1 MNMQVSEIMTQLVH
15 TIRADAS
22 LEQASCLL
30 RDQNIGCAPVVEE
43 ALVEKTNLKQDVLDK
58 IGFTPVVEEDV
69 VVGVLTDRD
78 IVVGGIAS
86 GKDPKTTPV
95 SDVMNHDF
103 TCCHE
108 DDDIS
113 QAAAAMEEKKVR
125 RLFVLDRDEHV
136 MGVLSLH
143 DISAVD
149 PLVTGEVLH
158 AMGKGAKAESGKSQ
172 RSELGQ

>member
-1 MNMQVSEIMTQLVH
+1 MKVREIMTQLVH
-15 TIRADAS
+15 TIRAEAT
-22 LEQASCLL
+22 LEQASRQLC
-30 RDQNIGCAPVVEE
+30 DHNIGCAPVVEE
-43 ALVEKTNLKQDVLDK
+43 ALVKHTNLKREVLEK
-58 IGFTPVVEEDV
+58 IGFTPVVEKDV

-78 IVVGGIAS
+78 VVVGGIAS

-108 DDDIS
+108 DDDLS
-113 QAAAAMEEKKVR
+113 QAAAAMEKKKVR

-143 DISAVD
+143 DIAAID
-149 PLVTGEVLH
+149 PLVTGEVLQ
-158 AMGKGAKAESGKSQ
+158 AMGKGATVKNREECGRLS
-172 RSELGQ
+172 

>member
-1 MNMQVSEIMTQLVH
+1 MRVREIMTQLVH
-15 TIRADAS
+15 TIRAEAS
-22 LEQASCLL
+22 LEQASRQL
-30 RDQNIGCAPVVEE
+30 RDGNIGCAPVVEE
-43 ALVEKTNLKQDVLDK
+43 ALVEETHLKQDVLEK
-58 IGFTPVVEEDV
+58 IGFTPVVEQDV

-95 SDVMNHDF
+95 SEVMNHDF
-103 TCCHE
+103 TCCHA
-108 DDDIS
+108 DDDVS
-113 QAAAAMEEKKVR
+113 QAAVAMEEKKVR

-149 PLVTGEVLH
+149 PLVTGEVLQ
-158 AMGKGAKAESGKSQ
+158 AMGKGAKAKTSKSEF
-172 RSELGQ
+172 RK

>member
-1 MNMQVSEIMTQLVH
+1 MRVSEIMTQLVH
-15 TIRADAS
+15 TIQAEAT
-22 LEQASCLL
+22 LEQASRLL
-30 RDQNIGCAPVVEE
+30 RDQNIGCAPVVEK
-43 ALVEKTNLKQDVLDK
+43 ALVEGTHLKRDVLHK

-86 GKDPKTTPV
+86 GKDPKTAPV
-95 SDVMNHDF
+95 SEVMNHDF
-103 TCCHE
+103 TCCHADE
-108 DDDIS
+108 DIS

-143 DISAVD
+143 DVSAVD
-149 PLVTGEVLH
+149 PLVTGEVLQ
-158 AMGKGAKAESGKSQ
+158 AMGKGGK
-172 RSELGQ
+172 RGQGQSR

>member
-1 MNMQVSEIMTQLVH
+1 MRVREIMTQLVH
-15 TIRADAS
+15 TLRAEAT
-22 LEQASCLL
+22 LEQASRQL

-43 ALVEKTNLKQDVLDK
+43 ALVKETHLKRDVLNK

-78 IVVGGIAS
+78 IVVRGIAS
-86 GKDPKTTPV
+86 GKDPKSTPV
-95 SDVMNHDF
+95 SEVMNHDF
-103 TCCHE
+103 TCCHA

-143 DISAVD
+143 DVAAVD
-149 PLVTGEVLH
+149 PLVTGEVLQ
-158 AMGKGAKAESGKSQ
+158 AMGKGARVKTGE
-172 RSELGQ
+172 SELRK

>member
-1 MNMQVSEIMTQLVH
+1 MRVREIMTQLVH
-15 TIRADAS
+15 TIRAEAT
-22 LEQASCLL
+22 LEQASRQL

-43 ALVEKTNLKQDVLDK
+43 ALVKETHLKRDVLNK

-78 IVVGGIAS
+78 IVVRGIAS
-86 GKDPKTTPV
+86 GKDPKSTPV
-95 SDVMNHDF
+95 SEAMNHDF
-103 TCCHE
+103 TCCHA

-143 DISAVD
+143 DVAAVD
-149 PLVTGEVLH
+149 PLVTGEVLQ
-158 AMGKGAKAESGKSQ
+158 AMEKGARVKTGE
-172 RSELGQ
+172 SELRK

>member
-1 MNMQVSEIMTQLVH
+1 
-15 TIRADAS
+15 
-22 LEQASCLL
+22 
-30 RDQNIGCAPVVEE
+30 VEE
-43 ALVEKTNLKQDVLDK
+43 ALVKETHLKRDVLED
-58 IGFTPVVEEDV
+58 IGFTPIVEEDV

-86 GKDPKTTPV
+86 GKDPRTTPV
-95 SDVMNHDF
+95 SEVMNRDF

-113 QAAAAMEEKKVR
+113 QAAAAMEENKVR

-143 DISAVD
+143 DVSAVD
-149 PLVTGEVLH
+149 PLVTGEVLQ
-158 AMGKGAKAESGKSQ
+158 AMEKGTRAKIGESALSK
-172 RSELGQ
+172 

>member
-1 MNMQVSEIMTQLVH
+1 MRVREIMTQLVH
-15 TIRADAS
+15 TIRAEAT
-22 LEQASCLL
+22 LEQASRLL

-43 ALVEKTNLKQDVLDK
+43 ALVKETHLKRDVLEK
-58 IGFTPVVEEDV
+58 IGFTPIVEEEV

-86 GKDPKTTPV
+86 GKDPKITPV
-95 SDVMNHDF
+95 SQIMNHDF
-103 TCCHE
+103 TCCHA

-143 DISAVD
+143 DVSAVD
-149 PLVTGEVLH
+149 PLTTGEVLQ
-158 AMGKGAKAESGKSQ
+158 AMGKGARAKTGKS
-172 RSELGQ
+172 ELRK

>member
-1 MNMQVSEIMTQLVH
+1 MRVREIMTQLVH
-15 TIRADAS
+15 TIRAEATLEHAS
-22 LEQASCLL
+22 RQL
-30 RDQNIGCAPVVEE
+30 RDGNIGCAPVVEE
-43 ALVEKTNLKQDVLDK
+43 ALVKETHLKRDVLEK

-95 SDVMNHDF
+95 SEIMNHDF

-108 DDDIS
+108 DDDVS

-149 PLVTGEVLH
+149 PLVTGEVLQ
-158 AMGKGAKAESGKSQ
+158 AMGKGAKAKTSKSEF
-172 RSELGQ
+172 RK